1 MSLRLSWIALGAG
14 AYLAF
19 AVASFPASVA
29 YRWFAP
35 DQLALASIEGTVWQ
49 GSAAYGGVQDLAFS
63 DLRWQLKPMALLTG
77 RLSLDAEAR
86 LADGFVRSEIT
97 LTRSRMTFRNL
108 AAATRLEV
116 FAALTPLGDVRGNL
130 SLNLEQI
137 DVLDGWPVSASGSL
151 RVAELAAPP
160 LFPMPNVSLV
170 TLGNYSAR
178 ITTSDEPGI
187 VALVNDE
194 GGPLQLTGQVSLAR
208 DRSYRLEARIVPR
221 ADATDVLV
229 EGLKFMSPAN
239 AGGEHQIVL
248 TGRL

>member
-1 MSLRLSWIALGAG
+1 MSSRLSWIALGAG

-35 DQLALASIEGTVWQ
+35 DQLALVSIEGTVWQ
-49 GSAAYGGVQDLAFS
+49 GSAAYGGVENVAFS
-63 DLRWQLKPMALLTG
+63 DLRWQLQPMALLTG
-77 RLSLDAEAR
+77 RLNLNAEAR
-86 LADGFVRSEIT
+86 LADGFVRSQMT
-97 LTRSRMTFRNL
+97 LTRDRITFRNL
-108 AAATRLEV
+108 TAATRLEV
-116 FAALTPLGDVRGNL
+116 FAGLMPLGDIRGNL

-137 DVLDGWPVSASGSL
+137 DVLRGWPVSANGSL

-160 LFPMPNVSLV
+160 LFPMPNISLV
-170 TLGNYSAR
+170 ALGNYSAR
-178 ITTSDEPGI
+178 ITSNDDPGI

-194 GGPLQLTGQVSLAR
+194 GGPLQLEGRASLAP

-221 ADATDVLV
+221 PDATEVLI

-239 AGGEHQIVL
+239 ANGEHQIVL
-248 TGRL
+248 AGSL